1 MAELKEQKRVSRG
14 QVRAAI
20 ARAVTE
26 TLSSNWQA
34 GLIDL
39 DDLRGYLQVIDDG
52 NFPTRDPLVVEPTT
66 RAIREFV
73 DYIVENRVGSLKP
86 GGSHGRLGGLD
97 GFLSS
102 VWDAGKKAVGDLVQ
116 RHEGPLFQVSPTVT
130 MPEGMIRAEATPAVA
145 RAFGAGL
152 GGATLPLLVLAG
164 LALVFVL
171 KR

>member
-1 MAELKEQKRVSRG
+1 VTRG

-20 ARAVTE
+20 AGAVTK

-34 GLIDL
+34 GAIDL
-39 DDLRGYLQVIDDG
+39 DDLRGYLRVIDEG

-66 RAIREFV
+66 QAIRGFV
-73 DYIVENRVGSLKP
+73 DYIVENSVGSLKP

-102 VWDAGKKAVGDLVQ
+102 VWDAGKKAVGDLVEG
-116 RHEGPLFQVSPTVT
+116 REGPLFQVSPTVT
-130 MPEGMIRAEATPAVA
+130 VPEGMIRAEATPAVA

-152 GGATLPLLVLAG
+152 GGATMPLLIAAG

-171 KR
+171 KSR